1 MLKISSNIV
10 HLGTFEK
17 THPLAAK
24 YGVRTIAIQRKDY
37 AGSTRFTD
45 QELDDIR
52 NGRQVFLDQLAV
64 VIGHFLKYVIEG
76 LGIPKVDQDGKGGIA
91 LLGWSMGT
99 STALTIFNDLN
110 VVLPELHDFLIP
122 YLKNL
127 ILYGQF

>member
-1 MLKISSNIV
+1 M

-17 THPLAAK
+17 IHSFAAK
-24 YGVRTIAIQRKDY
+24 YGVRTVAVQRKDY
-37 AGSTRFTD
+37 AGSTRYTD
-45 QELDDIR
+45 QELDDLR

-76 LGIPKVDQDGKGGIA
+76 LRIPKVDQDGKGGIA
-91 LLGWSMGT
+91 LLGWSIGT

-110 VVLPELHDFLIP
+110 VVLPELHDFLAP